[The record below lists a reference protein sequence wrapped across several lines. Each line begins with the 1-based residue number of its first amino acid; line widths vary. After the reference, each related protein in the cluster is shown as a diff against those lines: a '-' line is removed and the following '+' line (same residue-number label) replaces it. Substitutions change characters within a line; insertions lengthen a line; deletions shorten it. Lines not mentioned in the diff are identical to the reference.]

1 MLRLLIAGAVLF
13 WSAASSFGAPA
24 ILLYDENT
32 DNNRPQAALGN
43 LGLSFTTANAA
54 NFNTLLTGS
63 SWDLVIMDVPSTL
76 PTGGFGNLI
85 NYIGGGGRAI
95 MSFWTLQTEA
105 ALETAFQVDR
115 VADIGPPQDVYA
127 WNAAHPI
134 WAGVAS
140 PVTGW
145 SNQWA
150 DDGDRLDP
158 VGSAVSLGGFVA
170 AAGTAGQS
178 AIILGNSGRTIYN
191 GFLFDEISATN
202 GVLLIQN
209 EISFLVTPVPEPA
222 TLALLGLAL
231 AGVGFARRRKLH

>member
-1 MLRLLIAGAVLF
+1 
-13 WSAASSFGAPA
+13 
-24 ILLYDENT
+24 
-32 DNNRPQAALGN
+32 
-43 LGLSFTTANAA
+43 
-54 NFNTLLTGS
+54 
-63 SWDLVIMDVPSTL
+63 
-76 PTGGFGNLI
+76 
-85 NYIGGGGRAI
+85 

-105 ALETAFQVDR
+105 ALQTAFQVDR

-127 WNAAHPI
+127 WTAAHPI

-145 SNQWA
+145 SDIWA

-158 VGSAVSLGGFVA
+158 LGSAVSLGGFVA

-209 EISFLVTPVPEPA
+209 EISFLVAPVPEPA